1 MKTYSDFLSMADK
14 SSFNNLETGI
24 CHYLFVFEFYG
35 AEGGNRTPMGLLPPD
50 FESGASTNSTTSA
63 YSGINRISSRIS
75 EEMNC
80 GTNKILQYNGIK
92 FKKTILSIFI

>member
-1 MKTYSDFLSMADK
+1 
-14 SSFNNLETGI
+14 
-24 CHYLFVFEFYG
+24 
-35 AEGGNRTPMGLLPPD
+35 MGLLPPD

-63 YSGINRISSRIS
+63 YSGINRISSSMS

-92 FKKTILSIFI
+92 FKKTILNIVV